1 MMKKG
6 VFLFLVMCMA
16 VLSLEAGEGY
26 TTVNRFKGKRISRL
40 DVSGIWEI
48 QLSQGKQT
56 GVKLTFPERFKKQ
69 LEVSLDGEKL
79 NIGFHGEVHLK
90 SGEKLK
96 AVVVCSSLQKIELS
110 GACRLEGKRRFS
122 GREMQFEL
130 TGAAKVQMNDEVI
143 VSGKLKTDLSGVSC
157 LSCKKISAQ
166 QFDMELSGTSKI
178 ELSGKARQGKIEA
191 SGVSKCDLSDF
202 QVVKVEVD
210 ISGVTNVQ
218 LNVSEL
224 ITGEVSGA
232 SKVKYTGAAST
243 QVDVSGTA
251 GLKHL

>member
-26 TTVNRFKGKRISRL
+26 TTVNRFKGKRISGL

-110 GACRLEGKRRFS
+110 GACRLEGKGRFS

-143 VSGKLKTDLSGVSC
+143 VSGKLKTDLSGVS
-157 LSCKKISAQ
+157 
-166 QFDMELSGTSKI
+166 FDMELSGTSKI

-232 SKVKYTGAAST
+232 SKVKYTGAASA